1 MSYPPSQN
9 GGNMNETNTRNR
21 QSRLEQLSPELQEKI
36 IDMAANARLIDI
48 IDGLREHGVETSV
61 RSLKRYIRAHREKNL
76 MEDSED
82 STGAVERLATRAQEG
97 KLRAGTLEAVRQQLY
112 TQALEANSPEQALQ
126 LYAAMVKEETRLKEL
141 EIEAR
146 KVAALEQ
153 QVKLQGLRIEVQ
165 ARQVKGR
172 KTAEV
177 LESTAAP
184 VAVAELTEG
193 EGAGVKEDVKSEAE
207 RKRLER
213 VLREI
218 HAIANSG
225 GYPEEKVQELRAR
238 LAEEVKKL

>member
-1 MSYPPSQN
+1 MSYPPLHN

-21 QSRLEQLSPELQEKI
+21 LSKLEQLEPEMQEKI

-48 IDGLREHGVETSV
+48 IEGLREQGVESSV

-82 STGAVERLATRAQEG
+82 STVAVERLATRG
-97 KLRAGTLEAVRQQLY
+97 KDGTLRVGTLEAVRQQLY
-112 TQALEANSPEQALQ
+112 TQALEATTPEQALE
-126 LYAAMVKEETRLKEL
+126 LYGAMVKEETRLKEL
-141 EIEAR
+141 ELEAR

-165 ARQVKGR
+165 ARQVKGM

-177 LESTAAP
+177 LESTAP
-184 VAVAELTEG
+184 PVAELTQG
-193 EGAGVKEDVKSEAE
+193 EGVVEVKDAQKCEEE
-207 RKRLER
+207 RKRLEQ
-213 VLREI
+213 VVREI
-218 HAIANSG
+218 HAMANSG
-225 GYPEEKVQELRAR
+225 GYPEEKVRELRAR